1 MEPGRSTLWTVDAG
15 DGHQAVPMLPH
26 GGFPAAA
33 LIFFW
38 GGVEHF
44 DLQMLLWWDLNCIL
58 LVRKDGE
65 LTVIET
71 VWRTKQDM
79 SRADECILDSR
90 AGHLFLGECSGP
102 TNLQSRSC
110 RWAASDPIEG
120 WPRLLQSWGDQT
132 KFGSTANA
140 VLRVPQDELERPA
153 SAKGGFYSAPKG
165 WRGNMFFWPVW
176 NRGFSGLGGN
186 LIKRSTS
193 WSLLY
198 SGVFTG
204 QASIFFP
211 QPRTQRWREHS
222 KVDCE
227 MLWEPYQLD
236 ISWDSSP
243 MADSLGPR
251 WVPVGFGP
259 SAF

>member
-90 AGHLFLGECSGP
+90 AGHLFLGERSGLP
-102 TNLQSRSC
+102 TNLQSQSC
-110 RWAASDPIEG
+110 RWTASDPIEG

-153 SAKGGFYSAPKG
+153 SAKGGFYSTPKG
-165 WRGNMFFWPVW
+165 WRDNMFFWPIW
-176 NRGFSGLGGN
+176 NRGFSGLGGESD
-186 LIKRSTS
+186 KAVYFMKFTVFWSFHRSS
-193 WSLLY
+193 
-198 SGVFTG
+198 FD
-204 QASIFFP
+204 FFP
-211 QPRTQRWREHS
+211 SATYS
-222 KVDCE
+222 K
-227 MLWEPYQLD
+227 MKGAQQGWLWNALGAISVGYQL
-236 ISWDSSP
+236 
-243 MADSLGPR
+243 G
-251 WVPVGFGP
+251 
-259 SAF
+259 